1 MKRVRGRALRAM
13 SRSYRNVGTAA
24 AQSILELPGAEGAV
38 ELRACLAAAGE
49 AGEAGAVKALLAWGE
64 GAQPPPQLDFK

>member
-1 MKRVRGRALRAM
+1 MA
-13 SRSYRNVGTAA
+13 RSYRNVPTAA
-24 AQSILELPGAEGAV
+24 AQSILELPGAAGAA

-49 AGEAGAVKALLAWGE
+49 AGEAGAVKALLAWEE